1 MGCFKQTAL
10 ARSKPLGL
18 QTFSSKNKLC
28 RKLQPTYNLL
38 DWMKE
43 VLSHILYRVR
53 RWPRRAS
60 LYVGVNLLQ
69 SGAGLRRDSTSGLL
83 VVKDLCSC
91 NVNYDL
97 VHVMMRPE

>member
-10 ARSKPLGL
+10 VRSKPLGL

-43 VLSHILYRVR
+43 VLSHNEVAFRESAEEMAAIVATLYGDLQRLKTFRETYENRV
-53 RWPRRAS
+53 PS
-60 LYVGVNLLQ
+60 
-69 SGAGLRRDSTSGLL
+69 
-83 VVKDLCSC
+83 
-91 NVNYDL
+91 
-97 VHVMMRPE
+97 PF